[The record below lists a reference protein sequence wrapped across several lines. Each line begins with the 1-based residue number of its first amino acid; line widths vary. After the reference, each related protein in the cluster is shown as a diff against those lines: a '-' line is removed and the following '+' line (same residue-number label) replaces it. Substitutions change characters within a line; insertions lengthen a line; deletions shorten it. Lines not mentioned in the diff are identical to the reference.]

1 MVSKFQVP
9 ELEVKAEQSET
20 EVKDKV
26 KKKKKAK
33 KTKVVIEISE
43 ENGQVKKAKLDFET
57 DEKLKQATTLLAN
70 GSAKKSKKCK
80 KKKLSVE

>member
-57 DEKLKQATTLLAN
+57 DGKLKGHDVA
-70 GSAKKSKKCK
+70 CK
-80 KKKLSVE
+80 WLGKEKQKM